1 MNDAQ
6 TTPEE
11 KPGGLKRSTV
21 AWIVVGTIL
30 VTAGLTWW
38 ILRTYIYAHD
48 FRPVTLDSWEEAQLE
63 AKLRALGY
71 QPPPPELADRDRR
84 EGSADGQSESDQA
97 WLRPEAYR
105 DDAGRRTLFFTE
117 RELNALIARN
127 RDLAR
132 RVAVDL
138 SDDLVS
144 VRALVHVDPDFPI
157 LGGKTLRVS
166 GGVEMAFEQGRP
178 VIRIRGLSIM
188 GVPIPSAWMGGLKNV
203 DLIREFGD
211 AGGFWQAFAEGVED
225 IQVENGRLK
234 ITLKP

>member
-1 MNDAQ
+1 MNEEQDA
-6 TTPEE
+6 TKE
-11 KPGGLKRSTV
+11 KRGGLKGSTV
-21 AWIVVGTIL
+21 AWIVLGTIL
-30 VTAGLTWW
+30 VTVGITWW
-38 ILRTYIYAHD
+38 VLRTYIYAHD
-48 FRPVTLDSWEEAQLE
+48 FRPVTLDSREEAQLE

-71 QPPPPELADRDRR
+71 QPPPPELAARDRR
-84 EGSADGQSESDQA
+84 GSASGQDQESDQA
-97 WLRPEAYR
+97 WLHPEPYR
-105 DDAGRRTLFFTE
+105 DDAGRRTLYFTE

-144 VRALVHVDPDFPI
+144 VRALVHVDPDFPV

-234 ITLKP
+234 ISLKP